1 MMGHEEPI
9 FRKELD
15 VADVQPGPNIRR
27 VGSTIED
34 FEQNLLSNLLYQRG
48 TTIESASAGDAYHT
62 LAVTLR
68 DRLVDRYAR
77 TAAAHYKANP
87 RFVYYLSAE
96 YMLGRQL
103 DQNLLYTGTE
113 KWTREIAAARGL
125 SMETLHGLDVEPGL
139 GNGGLGRL
147 AACLLDS
154 LATLDIPAVGYGIR
168 YDYGIFKQTFQN
180 GEQVERPDDWTFY
193 GNPWE
198 FTATDDQQVVG
209 FFGKTEPVEGDESGR
224 RRRWTP
230 GETVRGEPSHMLVPG
245 YGTQTVNIIRLWR
258 ARASRQAF
266 DLARFGAG
274 RYGEAVQDIVLS
286 ESISKVLYPD
296 DSTEL
301 GRELRLKQQYFMVSC
316 SLRDIIRR
324 FEFRNHDWDAF
335 PDKVVIQLN
344 DTHPVLAIVELMRL
358 LVDDHAL
365 AWERAWEITRGTFAY
380 TCHTLLP
387 EALETWPVTLLQR
400 LLPRHM
406 EIIFEINQDFLREVE
421 ACYPGDV
428 GRLRELSLIQEEPE
442 QRVRMA
448 HLAVVGSSAVNGV
461 AELHSRLL
469 AETTLNGFAELWPAK
484 FHNVTNGVT
493 PRRFLRLANP
503 RLAELIGSQ
512 LDGDGWLTDLD
523 QLAGLQSHADDPALR
538 ERWRAVK
545 RHNKEDL
552 AAFAARTAGVIIDP
566 DALCDVMI
574 KRFHEYKRQLLKVL
588 HVITLFNRL
597 RNNPGMSMVPRVVI
611 FGGKAAP
618 GYRAAKQIMR
628 LVNAVAETVNNDP
641 LVSRQLTVVFLPDYN
656 VTRAELIVPAA
667 DLSEQISLAG
677 KEASGTGNMKLAL
690 NGALTIGTLDGA
702 NIEIRD
708 RVGADNFFLF
718 GLDAEQAGRA
728 RQDGY
733 SPRAHYEAD
742 EELRAA
748 IDAIS
753 SGTFSHGDGG
763 VFAPVVDSILGWDE
777 YLCLADYRSYVDA
790 QDEVDRAWLDTDRWT
805 RMSILNT
812 ARCGFF
818 SSDRT
823 VRDYCRDIWRVDPVR
838 VAPDPA

>member
-1 MMGHEEPI
+1 MPEI
-9 FRKELD
+9 K
-15 VADVQPGPNIRR
+15 PGPNIRR
-27 VGSTIED
+27 VGTTVED
-34 FEQNLLSNLLYQRG
+34 FEQNLLSNLYFQRG

-77 TAAAHYKANP
+77 TVAAHYETNP

-103 DQNLLYTGTE
+103 NQNLLYTGTE
-113 KWTREIAAARGL
+113 QWTREIAESRGL
-125 SMETLHGLDVEPGL
+125 SMETLHALDVEPGL

-198 FTATDDQQVVG
+198 FTAPDDQHVVG
-209 FFGKTEPVEGDESGR
+209 FYGHTESANGDSPAGP
-224 RRRWTP
+224 RRWIP

-245 YGTQTVNIIRLWR
+245 YGTQTVNIVRLWR
-258 ARASRQAF
+258 ARASRQSF

-274 RYGEAVQDIVLS
+274 QYGEAVQHIALS

-301 GRELRLKQQYFMVSC
+301 GRELRLKQQYFLVSC

-324 FEFRNHDWDAF
+324 FRFRNQDWDAF

-344 DTHPVLAIVELMRL
+344 DTHPVLAIPELMRL
-358 LVDDHAL
+358 LVDENGVD
-365 AWERAWEITRGTFAY
+365 WDRAWSITRRTFAY

-387 EALETWPVTLLQR
+387 EALETWPVALLER
-400 LLPRHM
+400 LLPRHL
-406 EIIFEINQDFLREVE
+406 EIIYLINHVFLRDIELRH
-421 ACYPGDV
+421 PGDV
-428 GRLRELSLIQEEPE
+428 DALRELSLIQETPE
-442 QRVRMA
+442 RRVRMA
-448 HLAVVGSSAVNGV
+448 HLAVVGSHAVNGV
-461 AELHSRLL
+461 AELHSKLL
-469 AETTLNGFAELWPAK
+469 AETTLHRFATLWPEK
-484 FHNVTNGVT
+484 FRNVTNGVSS
-493 PRRFLRLANP
+493 RRFVRLANP
-503 RLAELIGSQ
+503 RLSSLISAHLG
-512 LDGDGWLTDLD
+512 GDGWLSDLD
-523 QLAGLQSHADDPALR
+523 QLAGLEAFTHDTAMR
-538 ERWRAVK
+538 ERWRDVK

-552 AAFAARTAGVIIDP
+552 AAYTARVTGVIIDP
-566 DALCDVMI
+566 AAIRDVMI

-588 HVITLFNRL
+588 HVVTLYNRL
-597 RNNPGMSMVPRVVI
+597 RHDPSAAVAPRTVV
-611 FGGKAAP
+611 FAGKAAP
-618 GYRAAKQIMR
+618 GYRAAKLIMK
-628 LVNAVAETVNNDP
+628 LVNAVADVVNSDP
-641 LVSRQLTVVFLPDYN
+641 VVSRLLRMVFLPDYN
-656 VTRAELIVPAA
+656 VTRAELILPAA

-690 NGALTIGTLDGA
+690 NGAVTIGTLDGA

-718 GLDAEQAGRA
+718 GLNVEQAVNLR
-728 RQDGY
+728 RHGY
-733 SPRAHYEAD
+733 SPRWHYDHDA
-742 EELRAA
+742 ELHAA
-748 IDAIS
+748 IDAIA
-753 SGTFSHGDGG
+753 GG
-763 VFAPVVDSILGWDE
+763 VFSSGDREAFAPIVDSILGWDE
-777 YLCLADYRSYVDA
+777 YLCLADYRSYVDC
-790 QDEVDRAWLDTDRWT
+790 QDAVERAWNDTERWT
-805 RMSILNT
+805 TMSILNT
-812 ARCGFF
+812 ARSGFF

-823 VRDYCRDIWRVDPVR
+823 VRDYCRGIWNVEPVR
-838 VAPDPA
+838 VP